1 MLAMDDSEE
10 QDRLV
15 VALDVPSVAGAHQVL
30 DMLGDAVTFYKV
42 GLELLADPD
51 IGSLLDTLHKR
62 HKKIFLDLKLH
73 DIPRTVAAAVRGWCS
88 RGIHCLTVHVAEGI
102 VAAAVEA
109 AAGRCGVLGVTV
121 LTSHAPRDLMLDD
134 AAGLRAVVLERARM
148 AQQAGCAGVVASGL
162 EVAMLRAA
170 LGASLALYVPGIR
183 EAGAATDDQRRVVSA
198 TEAMVAGADYLIVG
212 RPILGAPDP
221 LQAVAALRRSIAQA
235 LAAPPGQGS

>member
-1 MLAMDDSEE
+1 MDDSA
-10 QDRLV
+10 QRDRLV
-15 VALDVPSVAGAHQVL
+15 VALDVPTVARALQVL
-30 DMLGDAVTFYKV
+30 DMLGEAVTFYKV

-51 IGSLLDTLHKR
+51 VGVLLATLQQR

-88 RGIHCLTVHVAEGI
+88 RGIHCLTVHVAAGI
-102 VAAAVEA
+102 VEAAVAA

-121 LTSHAPRDLMLDD
+121 LTSLVPQDLMVDD

-162 EVAMLRAA
+162 EVAMLREA
-170 LGASLALYVPGIR
+170 LGPSLAVYVPGIR
-183 EAGAATDDQRRVVSA
+183 EAGAASDDQRRVVSA
-198 TEAMVAGADYLIVG
+198 KEAMAAGADHLIVG

-221 LQAVAALRRSIAQA
+221 LQAVSALHRSIAQG
-235 LAAPPGQGS
+235 LAAPVNQGI